1 MTSPDDDRAV
11 RFRLFIRLVF
21 RERPSADALTPAA
34 LLALPERVDSD
45 TVRVSLADD
54 ATWRHMRGLMPPPEA
69 LEGC

>member
-1 MTSPDDDRAV
+1 MHEDRTA
-11 RFRLFIRLVF
+11 RFRLFVRIWFGEPEPAPEV
-21 RERPSADALTPAA
+21 DPAA

-54 ATWRHMRGLMPPPEA
+54 ATWRYMRALYPSPET